1 MYSQNFVLCPLVDTE
16 IENVDCIENSDAVDG
31 ILRKDTIPEK
41 FKKKPDW
48 EKICERCKWHG
59 Y

>member
-1 MYSQNFVLCPLVDTE
+1 MMAAKTL

-41 FKKKPDW
+41 FKKKPDG